1 MYAFLCRDEA
11 PRTVGSRSV
20 DHIGAWHLTRIGW
33 TTLIYSEQR
42 TPPGSHVILPMW
54 MTAFGVI
61 AVAVAASVLALLLEI
76 RHRRTHAVPRSG
88 G

>member
-1 MYAFLCRDEA
+1 MEPRVEGA
-11 PRTVGSRSV
+11 PWQPVWLVLTRY
-20 DHIGAWHLTRIGW
+20 LTRIGW
-33 TTLIYSEQR
+33 TTLIYSGQR

-76 RHRRTHAVPRSG
+76 RHRRTHAVPGSG

>member
-1 MYAFLCRDEA
+1 
-11 PRTVGSRSV
+11 
-20 DHIGAWHLTRIGW
+20 
-33 TTLIYSEQR
+33 
-42 TPPGSHVILPMW
+42 

-61 AVAVAASVLALLLEI
+61 AVAASVLALLLEI